1 MTKQAEIVEIP
12 GIALEEVISRNIRLA
27 LLLRS
32 KNQSDLARN
41 FGVSPATISQ
51 KMHGII
57 AWTIADVSKASK
69 FLNISP
75 GKFLEPNGLLSLD
88 SGDDYGEDGDDGGNG
103 GDDLPPAGM
112 GPRYLV
118 QPFSPDLVGNS
129 LIRGTSTVAAGPLR
143 RPANTIPMTPACTG
157 AAQVSITKLCSIS
170 TASAR

>member
-1 MTKQAEIVEIP
+1 MTKQAEMIEIP

-69 FLNISP
+69 FLNVSP
-75 GKFLEPNGLLSLD
+75 GKFLEPNGLLSID
-88 SGDDYGEDGDDGGNG
+88 ANEDGDNGNDGDGNG
-103 GDDLPPAGM
+103 GGDLPPVNM

-129 LIRGTSTVAAGPLR
+129 LISG
-143 RPANTIPMTPACTG
+143 
-157 AAQVSITKLCSIS
+157 
-170 TASAR
+170 

>member
-1 MTKQAEIVEIP
+1 MVEIP

-129 LIRGTSTVAAGPLR
+129 LICGKAQISFWRALSGEQSGTLILGIGRKPCRCWVCGFRYIESP
-143 RPANTIPMTPACTG
+143 
-157 AAQVSITKLCSIS
+157 
-170 TASAR
+170 